1 MHQSTNL
8 RLKELLARRACRQT
22 GKSVME
28 SKGQFP
34 KHRFVFLTLPNY
46 SMIALSSA
54 VEALRMANRV
64 TKQDVYEWSLAS
76 LDGNPVAAS
85 NGLAPPTQPPP
96 RWPAPLPGQS

>member
-1 MHQSTNL
+1 
-8 RLKELLARRACRQT
+8 
-22 GKSVME
+22 ME
-28 SKGQFP
+28 TKGQFP

-64 TKQDVYEWSLAS
+64 TKQDVYEWSLVS

-85 NGLAPPTQPPP
+85 NGLTLSPTC
-96 RWPAPLPGQS
+96 AAA